1 MNNEKKSIIINE
13 IFYWKNNKL
22 LPSTYCDFLLALY
35 TEGNQVEEELISQKN
50 RLRKGK
56 TAFQV
61 LLYGLLLLLLLPA
74 MLLVIYFTELSFVLQ
89 ISIVSFCLVCSIL
102 ITAYFIRK
110 RAFFQVPISVTFIE
124 LFIASL
130 SIVEYATNGDRLWI
144 GMTVVVNCLLW
155 IFTGSTYRVFY
166 LLISGIVGLTIFVLT
181 IIV

>member
-1 MNNEKKSIIINE
+1 MNNEKKNIIINE
-13 IFYWKNNKL
+13 IYYWKNNKL

-50 RLRKGK
+50 HIRKGK

-61 LLYGLLLLLLLPA
+61 LLYGLLLVLLPA
-74 MLLVIYFTELSFVLQ
+74 MLLVIYFTELSFLLQ
-89 ISIVSFCLVCSIL
+89 ISIVSFCLLCSII

-110 RAFFQVPISVTFIE
+110 RKFFQVPISVTFIE
-124 LFIASL
+124 LLIASL
-130 SIVEYATNGDRLWI
+130 SIVEYATNGERLWI

-155 IFTGSTYRVFY
+155 IFTGITYRVLY